1 MSKSDKLVHSARQAL
16 VTKCLE
22 HGVTDHKEI
31 RQVAEEV
38 AKNCDR
44 QQVAGV
50 KARQT
55 RKW

>member
-1 MSKSDKLVHSARQAL
+1 LVHSARQAL